1 MTLLVAVLLCDAA
14 DVLASAL
21 TVTFVPSTDL
31 NRSRRFYEEVLG
43 FSVAKQD
50 SFAVVLDA
58 GPVPIRVTNVGDAF
72 NVQPFTVLGWEVGD
86 IQAEV
91 TELVE
96 RGVGFL
102 RVGIACNRTT
112 RESGLHPTGPRSPG
126 SRIRTG
132 TRCLSPSAPTDSA
145 AAASQGAALLIARCG
160 RVGALSCSGVASTIR
175 RLGGQRVL
183 AVVAHSA
190 DQPRQ
195 CLQLTGVR
203 RSARRVRSLVI
214 APFIAF
220 AITGAATFANPFGV
234 PRLRSLI
241 RVPSDTDSQ
250 V

>member
-102 RVGIACNRTT
+102 RVQSLQQDDSGVWAAPDGTQVAWFKDPDGNTLSLSQRTH
-112 RESGLHPTGPRSPG
+112 R
-126 SRIRTG
+126 
-132 TRCLSPSAPTDSA
+132 SA
-145 AAASQGAALLIARCG
+145 AAASQG
-160 RVGALSCSGVASTIR
+160 R
-175 RLGGQRVL
+175 RDR
-183 AVVAHSA
+183 
-190 DQPRQ
+190 
-195 CLQLTGVR
+195 
-203 RSARRVRSLVI
+203 
-214 APFIAF
+214 
-220 AITGAATFANPFGV
+220 
-234 PRLRSLI
+234 
-241 RVPSDTDSQ
+241 
-250 V
+250 